1 MSTKK
6 HPNSLHR
13 GRLSPQ
19 IACLLGVVAAFAIT
33 GLASAASIGLK
44 MGINGNGGLQ
54 SAAAGA
60 LLPTDFAGAPDYVQ
74 ANWNILGRWG
84 DSSGNTPFT
93 VVDSTGAATPV
104 IINWDANNIWSSGGG
119 GTPADQGLPDSN
131 LMNAYLDS
139 TGAANTDLA
148 NTVYGNPVANK
159 PLVYISGLQDWL
171 TAQGAAAYDVVIYSD
186 GNNTAGQ
193 VGQFWLVEA
202 TGPTSELTYG
212 DNLYSSVFICDRA
225 NFITTGVFTGVP
237 ASVQGGQ
244 LAQRGN
250 FQGNYAVFE
259 SLTNNSFLLRTAEF
273 NSRSPIN
280 AIQLIPRATAVP
292 ATIYPL
298 ADAPVYAGGTATF
311 RATVSGAHPMTF
323 QWRKGGVDLNDGGN
337 ISGATTATLTIVN
350 ASAADVGAYTL
361 VVTNPN
367 GVATSPAA
375 QLSIV
380 APVAGSYTEKIAT
393 NTPYAYWRLNESS
406 DTSTSYTPA
415 YDYVGGFNGTYGN
428 AALNGLSGVVG
439 PRPAG
444 FPGFEAG
451 NNAMQSGR
459 LVPRSWVVAP
469 PLVLTTNSVT
479 VCAWIHP
486 TAAQTANT
494 SVFASRDAG
503 TNVFTFGYGN
513 NANNMI
519 GYAWGGDGASWNFAS
534 GLVPLTNAWSFIAIT
549 VTPSNAVLYLFNA
562 SGQLT
567 ATNTLTHPTVVF
579 SGLTT
584 IGVDPSNATN
594 PSDRAFN
601 GMIDEVAVFGRALSP
616 LEVLDLYKK
625 GLGLTAIAPVIATQP
640 KSKAVFA
647 GRSVTFNVVASGDQP
662 LSYQWRRGGANLSNE
677 GNVSGVNTPT
687 LSITSATT
695 DNEGNYDVVVQN
707 VVGSATSTAA
717 TLSVIASNAAPVAY
731 EAVLRAANPV
741 AYWRL
746 NETTGT
752 VAYDYWSGNIAEH
765 INTTVGVAGP
775 RPPGF
780 TGLEADNAAAAYD
793 GVTSATDTGVSLMNN
808 RAQFSIIGWF
818 NSAGLQTARAGLF
831 GQNDCAEF
839 GFHGADIGIWT
850 PGGGF
855 ASFAGQGQNMIIP
868 GQWYF
873 LAAVGNGTSLT
884 LYLLSTDLTM
894 QTSASV
900 TTTNY
905 GSSSFPFRIGGGG
918 ILDATGNYF
927 IGQIDEVALFDRALS
942 AGEVSDLFGAALT
955 GGALPPAI
963 SVQPASATL
972 YAGRNAQLNATA
984 VGSSPLG
991 YQWRKDGLNVSDGG
1005 NVSGATTPSLGIT
1018 GVTAADMGDYTLV
1031 VTNSAGTATSV
1042 VATLT
1047 VITPAVGSHES
1058 SVIAANPIAYYRLNE
1073 TGDPSAGNVP
1083 AFDFWGGRTGTYGG
1097 AAQNAFSSILGPTPA
1112 DGFSVFESANAAVQ
1126 TVTATA
1132 NSFVTVPGLGV
1143 TTDTVTIT
1151 AWLNPASYVDRAGIV
1166 FARAGQPATGIN
1178 FIGTG
1183 NLNYHWLDT
1192 ATTYNWNSG
1201 LNVPLNQWSFF
1212 ALVVEPTQATMH
1224 LLNANGVQSAVN
1236 AVTHAARNFSD
1247 NIRIG
1252 GDPSGDAR
1260 TFTGRID
1267 EVAFFNYALTPAQIL
1282 GLYLAV
1288 PTVTLSVEYADG
1300 NVTLTWPEG
1309 TLLEANTVTG
1319 PYTTN
1324 NAASPYV
1331 IPATGAQKYY
1341 RVIVK

>member
-1 MSTKK
+1 MSTRIHLK
-6 HPNSLHR
+6 PVLRSIASPLR
-13 GRLSPQ
+13 IRLLV
-19 IACLLGVVAAFAIT
+19 AVAALAIA
-33 GLASAASIGLK
+33 GVASAASIGLK
-44 MGINGNGGLQ
+44 IGINGNGGLQ

-60 LLPTDFAGAPDYVQ
+60 LLPADVAGAPDYAQ
-74 ANWNILGRWG
+74 ANWNTLGRWG

-104 IINWDANNIWSSGGG
+104 IINWDANNIWSMSGG
-119 GTPADQGLPDSN
+119 GTPTDQGLPDSN
-131 LMNAYLDS
+131 LMNSYLDS
-139 TGAANTDLA
+139 NGAANTDLA

-159 PLVYISGLQDWL
+159 PLVYISGLQEWL
-171 TAQGAAAYDVVIYSD
+171 TAHGAAAYDVVIYSD
-186 GNNTAGQ
+186 GDASAGR
-193 VGQFWLVEA
+193 VGEYWLVDA
-202 TGPTSELTYG
+202 SGPTSELTYG
-212 DNLYSSVFICDRA
+212 GNLFTSIFICDRA
-225 NFITTGVFTGVP
+225 NFVQTGTYGNVP

-250 FQGNYAVFE
+250 FEGNYAVFE

-273 NSRSPIN
+273 ATRSPIN
-280 AIQLIPRATAVP
+280 AIQLIPRATAQP
-292 ATIYPL
+292 ATIYPI
-298 ADAPVYAGGTATF
+298 ADAPVYAGGTARF
-311 RATVSGAHPMTF
+311 RATVAGVQPMTF

-337 ISGATTATLTIVN
+337 ISGATTATLTIAN
-350 ASAADVGAYTL
+350 ASAADVGAYAL

-380 APVAGSYTEKIAT
+380 APVAGSYPEKIAT
-393 NTPYAYWRLNESS
+393 NSPYAYWRLNESS

-459 LVPRSWVVAP
+459 LVPRSWIVAP
-469 PLVLTTNSVT
+469 PLNLNTNTVT
-479 VCAWIHP
+479 VCAWIYP

-494 SVFASRDAG
+494 AILAARGTGSDVFSL
-503 TNVFTFGYGN
+503 GYAN

-519 GYAWGGDGASWNFAS
+519 GYTWNNVAGTYNFAS
-534 GLVPLTNAWSFIAIT
+534 GLVPLTNAWSFIAVV

-567 ATNTLTHPTVVF
+567 ATNTLDHVV
-579 SGLTT
+579 SPIAGLTT

-625 GLGLTAIAPVIATQP
+625 GLGLTAIAPVIATHP

-662 LSYQWRRGGANLSNE
+662 LNYQWRRGGVNLSNE

-687 LSITSATT
+687 LSISSTT
-695 DNEGNYDVVVQN
+695 AANEGNYDVVIQN

-717 TLSVIASNAAPVAY
+717 NLSVIASNATPVAY

-746 NETTGT
+746 NETTGS
-752 VAYDYWSGNIAEH
+752 AAHDYWSGNIAEH
-765 INTTVGVAGP
+765 INTTVGAEGP
-775 RPPGF
+775 RPAAF

-793 GVTSATDTGVSLMNN
+793 GFSSATDTGVSLMNN
-808 RAQFSIIGWF
+808 RSQFSIIGWF

-855 ASFAGQGQNMIIP
+855 ASFAGQGQNMIVP

-991 YQWRKDGLNVSDGG
+991 YQWRKNGLNLSDGG
-1005 NVSGATTPSLGIT
+1005 NVSGVMTPSLGIT

-1031 VTNSAGTATSV
+1031 VNNSAGSVTSL

-1047 VITPAVGSHES
+1047 VITPTAGSHES

-1073 TGDPSAGNVP
+1073 TGDPSAGNLP
-1083 AFDFWGGRTGTYGG
+1083 AFDFWGGRTGTYGA

-1112 DGFSVFESANAAVQ
+1112 DGFGVFESANAALQ

-1143 TTDTVTIT
+1143 TTDTLTIT
-1151 AWLNPASYVDRAGIV
+1151 AWVNPASYVDRAGIV

-1192 ATTYNWNSG
+1192 ATTYSWDSL
-1201 LNVPLNQWSFF
+1201 LNVPLNQWSFV

-1236 AVTHAARNFSD
+1236 AVTHAARTFSD

-1252 GDPSGDAR
+1252 GDPNSDAR
-1260 TFTGRID
+1260 TFNGRID

-1288 PTVTLSVEYADG
+1288 PSVTLGVEYADG
-1300 NVTLTWPEG
+1300 NLTLTWPQG
-1309 TLLEANTVTG
+1309 TLLEANAVTG

-1331 IPATGAQKYY
+1331 VPATGAQKYY